1 MRRCAPLLLLAG
13 ALLAAP
19 APAGANGDPASDVLL
34 SADLFVPAANPQE
47 PPIHSRRPGQSTAPA
62 NPNSG
67 EASAASR
74 QLQEVIDQ
82 AKQERFPIKVAVI
95 PTRADLGLVPG
106 LFGRPQQYADFL
118 YTELLGYRGNLLVV
132 MPQGFGVAGPSARGA
147 KADLGDRRVT
157 ARDTAGLTRDAAAGV
172 RAFAESAGKPL
183 GGGSSGLVI
192 AIIAVLAG
200 LAVALAVVLRLR
212 AGNQE
217 APPPGG
223 DPTPAA

>member
-1 MRRCAPLLLLAG
+1 MLLLAA
-13 ALLAAP
+13 ALLAPPSVAR
-19 APAGANGDPASDVLL
+19 ANGDPASDVLL
-34 SADLFVPAANPQE
+34 SRDIFVPAGNPQE
-47 PPIHSRRPGQSTAPA
+47 PAIHRARPGGTTAPSD
-62 NPNSG
+62 PKRT
-67 EASAASR
+67 EAASR
-74 QLQEVIDQ
+74 KLQEVVDQ

-147 KADLGDRRVT
+147 RADLADRRP
-157 ARDTAGLTRDAAAGV
+157 AGRDAAGLARDATGGV

-183 GGGSSGLVI
+183 GGGSGGLVI
-192 AIIAVLAG
+192 AIVAVLAG

-212 AGNQE
+212 GGAQE
-217 APPPGG
+217 APPP
-223 DPTPAA
+223 DRDETSAA